1 MQTVQLPPSPET
13 KGLPTIGRLGLT
25 AIVLVVAMAVML
37 VLPLGAAGFVTVSFA
52 GSAAMFFYL
61 WRNTDDWLPVAMVA
75 AGLGGIYRVA
85 GAPVNPGFD
94 WDITLSVALLGMAC
108 LVVLFYRSTGEDKA
122 GQRRLL
128 ALIGNIGLIPALCM
142 GSTVAVLLDPRITP
156 RTYDGFLYVF
166 DRSYCFHPSFLM
178 GVAFH
183 NHAALRF
190 LSVVAYNNL
199 PLNLCLFCALWL
211 RRRPAGAPDVRPI
224 FAALG
229 IVGFVLYHI
238 CPAAGPIHLFGEA
251 FPFHPPPVSA
261 VPMET
266 VAIPDA
272 RNAMPSLH
280 VAWSLL
286 MVYSSWFFRSR
297 LLRMYAAICLIL
309 TAAATL
315 GLGEHYLIDLV
326 VSVPLSVAIQI
337 GCWGPGRR
345 WLAAGVL
352 MAIVVAW
359 LVVLRTSLAW
369 HARPLVSWS
378 ATGITLLAS
387 AALCRYR
394 GRSGGGVAKPGA
406 VQVR

>member
-1 MQTVQLPPSPET
+1 MRAVQVPPSPET
-13 KGLPTIGRLGLT
+13 KITPTIQRLGLT
-25 AIVLVVAMAVML
+25 AVVLVLAIALML
-37 VLPLGAAGFVTVSFA
+37 GFPLGAAGFVTVSFA

-61 WRNTDDWLPVAMVA
+61 WRRAEDWLAAAMVA
-75 AGLGGIYRVA
+75 AGLGGLYRVT
-85 GAPVNPGFD
+85 GAPLNAGFD
-94 WDITLSVALLGMAC
+94 WDLTLAVALVGMAG

-166 DRSYCFHPSFLM
+166 DRSFGFNPSFLM

-190 LSVVAYNNL
+190 LSVVVYNNL
-199 PLNLCLFCALWL
+199 PVNLCLFCALWL

-229 IVGFVLYHI
+229 IVGFALYHI
-238 CPAAGPIHLFGEA
+238 CPAAGPIHLFGNA
-251 FPFHPPPVSA
+251 FPFHPPPVSG

-286 MVYSSWFFRSR
+286 MVYSAWFFRSR
-297 LLRMYAAICLIL
+297 LLRIYAIVCLIL
-309 TAAATL
+309 TAVATL
-315 GLGEHYLIDLV
+315 GLGEHYAIDLI

-345 WLAAGVL
+345 WLAVGVL
-352 MAIVVAW
+352 MAMVVAW

-369 HARPLVSWS
+369 HAQPLVSWG

-387 AALCRYR
+387 AALY
-394 GRSGGGVAKPGA
+394 GSGGRTANGVAKPGGA
-406 VQVR
+406 